1 MGIVC
6 IGLGLA
12 SLPLARNFLE
22 LALTVLMIPVGTALL
37 FPSTTSIVSH
47 RAEPHQ
53 TGLVLGVQQAYGGIA
68 RMLGPLWSGAA
79 FQHLGIRTPFW
90 LAALLMAAVW
100 VFAGTVHEEGTP
112 EDLSGEAETIL
123 P

>member
-1 MGIVC
+1 MI
-6 IGLGLA
+6 LA
-12 SLPLARNFLE
+12 PLLSGVGVRFEEQANILDAVAIALAVSARNL
-22 LALTVLMIPVGTALL
+22 LALDE
-37 FPSTTSIVSH
+37 
-47 RAEPHQ
+47 R
-53 TGLVLGVQQAYGGIA
+53 VQAFGGIA

-100 VFAGTVHEEGTP
+100 VFSGTVHEEGTP

>member
-1 MGIVC
+1 
-6 IGLGLA
+6 L
-12 SLPLARNFLE
+12 
-22 LALTVLMIPVGTALL
+22 IPVGTALL

-90 LAALLMAAVW
+90 MAAMLMGLVW
-100 VFAGTVHEEGTP
+100 VFSGAVREEGTG
-112 EDLSGEAETIL
+112 EDLSGEVETAIL